1 MNEEMQR
8 LIGKLT
14 FYNVNFQVKPYF
26 DRYKIEGNFGESYWS
41 VFESRK
47 NNKIEFYGG
56 IPRRIIDKI
65 SADLCLDIILKEQER
80 NE

>member
-1 MNEEMQR
+1 MNEEMQK

-14 FYNVNFQVKPYF
+14 FYNVNFQVKPYL